1 MNGNLELK
9 KVAGMEC
16 FKEEVNL
23 KEVVVEEETKKG
35 AKVLAYEEF
44 MKHDYIDM
52 GEKLRTFKRGTKIG
66 DINYVHV
73 GQRVGQLV
81 AKRMLAAEEP
91 RSIKVVIAQC
101 DCGAMTC
108 HSPSAFL
115 NSRSCGC
122 LSAKIASQRKE
133 MKARY
138 KASLLN
144 VRKAF
149 DEEGPVKLKSV
160 AEIEGRL
167 SKPQINIS
175 LPDDVAQAMQVA
187 ILKLAEFTSGQ
198 DLAIQISELQAD
210 LELLRHRIKMLEDAM
225 EA

>member
-1 MNGNLELK
+1 
-9 KVAGMEC
+9 
-16 FKEEVNL
+16 
-23 KEVVVEEETKKG
+23 
-35 AKVLAYEEF
+35 
-44 MKHDYIDM
+44 
-52 GEKLRTFKRGTKIG
+52 
-66 DINYVHV
+66 
-73 GQRVGQLV
+73 
-81 AKRMLAAEEP
+81 
-91 RSIKVVIAQC
+91 
-101 DCGAMTC
+101 
-108 HSPSAFL
+108 
-115 NSRSCGC
+115 
-122 LSAKIASQRKE
+122 